1 MGDFCSKYSK
11 SRSNTDCGQ
20 EPKTKKTFNRQQE
33 NNATVQH
40 EVNEIILQYS
50 IKLSAEAEENE
61 IIYSVIDENNQCNID
76 IVSLD
81 YKK

>member
-1 MGDFCSKYSK
+1 M
-11 SRSNTDCGQ
+11 
-20 EPKTKKTFNRQQE
+20 
-33 NNATVQH
+33 
-40 EVNEIILQYS
+40 NEIILQYS